1 MYYIAYILG
10 VHVYGHVCGY
20 SCLWWEGRTFFVVSA
35 SVFVKGTEERSE
47 CPVRKVR
54 RHPPYFSFRNQI
66 LFLILLALDIQ
77 GYIQRWFIIIIPR
90 ETPKHTKVF
99 MFLQERMDLHIGA

>member
-1 MYYIAYILG
+1 MGTCVVTRASGGRG
-10 VHVYGHVCGY
+10 VLF
-20 SCLWWEGRTFFVVSA
+20 LWLAPAF
-35 SVFVKGTEERSE
+35 FVKGTEERSE

-66 LFLILLALDIQ
+66 LFLILLALDIK